1 MGPSKEEGM
10 SENVDV
16 LKRGYDA
23 FNSGDGETLAGVFAD
38 DVRWEGSEDDRVPG
52 GGVFEGRDD
61 VLGALGRATEPF
73 ESFSSTPDE
82 FLEEGETVVVLGHTE
97 GRTKAG
103 NDVKVP
109 FAHIWRMSGGTI
121 QRGQLLTDTAVL
133 LRALDG

>member
-1 MGPSKEEGM
+1 M

-16 LKRGYDA
+16 LKKGYDA
-23 FNSGDGETLAGVFAD
+23 FNSGDGETLAEVFAD

-52 GGVFEGRDD
+52 GGTFDGRDD

-73 ESFSSTPDE
+73 ESFSSQPDE

-97 GRTKAG
+97 GRTKSG

-109 FAHIWRMSGGTI
+109 FVHIWRMSDGTI
-121 QRGQLLTDTAVL
+121 QRGQVLTDTAVL
-133 LRALDG
+133 LRALDD